1 MTGAHEVYGSSVAL
15 LSEGLIDVATHRST
29 IASIKTSDQCSCKA
43 CDDWRT
49 LLLIS
54 VQYEEGSLRLYS
66 VDTGVVSAASRAH
79 LGGLFI
85 EHAQH
90 RKRDEPADEPADEAT
105 DESEDEAEDESANKK
120 ELCPWGADRRWEIEA
135 AAKYEAEQIKKQ

>member
-1 MTGAHEVYGSSVAL
+1 MAGAHEVYGSSVAL
-15 LSEGLIDVATHRST
+15 LAEGVIDVATHRST
-29 IASIKTSDQCSCKA
+29 IASIKVSDQCSCKA

-49 LLLIS
+49 ILLIS
-54 VQYEEGSLRLYS
+54 VQYDEGSLRLYS

-85 EHAQH
+85 
-90 RKRDEPADEPADEAT
+90 DEAT
-105 DESEDEAEDESANKK
+105 DEAAGGGDAVDEPLVDEK

-135 AAKYEAEQIKKQ
+135 AAKYEAEQKKKQ

>member
-1 MTGAHEVYGSSVAL
+1 MAGAHEVYGSSVAL
-15 LSEGLIDVATHRST
+15 LAEGVIDVATHRST
-29 IASIKTSDQCSCKA
+29 IASIKAIDQCSCKA

-66 VDTGVVSAASRAH
+66 VDTGVHSAASRAH
-79 LGGLFI
+79 MGGLFI
-85 EHAQH
+85 DRA
-90 RKRDEPADEPADEAT
+90 ADEAT
-105 DESEDEAEDESANKK
+105 DESEDESEDESSDESADEAVDEPANKK

-135 AAKYEAEQIKKQ
+135 AAKYEAAQKKK

>member
-15 LSEGLIDVATHRST
+15 LAEGVIDVATHRST
-29 IASIKTSDQCSCKA
+29 IASIKAIDQCSCKA

-66 VDTGVVSAASRAH
+66 VDTGVHAAASRAH

-85 EHAQH
+85 DRA
-90 RKRDEPADEPADEAT
+90 ADEAT
-105 DESEDEAEDESANKK
+105 DESEDESSDEAADEAVDESANKK

-135 AAKYEAEQIKKQ
+135 AAKYEAEQKKK

>member
-15 LSEGLIDVATHRST
+15 LAEGMIDVATHRST

-66 VDTGVVSAASRAH
+66 VDTGVHAAASRAH

-85 EHAQH
+85 DRAEG
-90 RKRDEPADEPADEAT
+90 EAT
-105 DESEDEAEDESANKK
+105 DEAADHAADEQLVVKK
-120 ELCPWGADRRWEIEA
+120 ELCPWASDRRWEIEA
-135 AAKYEAEQIKKQ
+135 AAAPPPRAEQKKKL

>member
-1 MTGAHEVYGSSVAL
+1 MAGAHEVYGSSVAL
-15 LSEGLIDVATHRST
+15 LAEGVIDVPTHRST
-29 IASIKTSDQCSCKA
+29 IASIKASDQCSCKA

-54 VQYEEGSLRLYS
+54 VQYEEGSLQLYS
-66 VDTGVVSAASRAH
+66 VDTGVHAAASRAH

-85 EHAQH
+85 EHA
-90 RKRDEPADEPADEAT
+90 ADESADEAT
-105 DESEDEAEDESANKK
+105 DESEDESADEAEDEQLVGEK

-135 AAKYEAEQIKKQ
+135 AAASLSREEQKKKQ